1 MPLWAL
7 KLQMLGYPDND
18 YIKAR
23 ISSYLVFW
31 LSVVVRVMRSVAD
44 NFGNFN
50 K

>member
-18 YIKAR
+18 YI

-31 LSVVVRVMRSVAD
+31 LSVVVRVMRSVAE